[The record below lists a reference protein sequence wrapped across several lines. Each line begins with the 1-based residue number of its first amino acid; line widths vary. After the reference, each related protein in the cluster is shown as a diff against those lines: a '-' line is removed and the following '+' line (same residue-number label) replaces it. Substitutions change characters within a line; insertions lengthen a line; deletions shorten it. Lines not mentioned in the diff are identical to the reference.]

1 MFLNLVYIKLDLVKR
16 CYELKS
22 FSFIYIYVY
31 VYVCIY
37 MHTYKIYIYD
47 MLFGI
52 FIAHKLYF
60 DHKHLHLSFTI
71 CPDAEWWCIC

>member
-22 FSFIYIYVY
+22 FSYIYIY
-31 VYVCIY
+31 IY
-37 MHTYKIYIYD
+37 IYTYTYKNIYD

-52 FIAHKLYF
+52 FVAHKLYF
-60 DHKHLHLSFTI
+60 DHKHLHLNFTI
-71 CPDAEWWCIC
+71 